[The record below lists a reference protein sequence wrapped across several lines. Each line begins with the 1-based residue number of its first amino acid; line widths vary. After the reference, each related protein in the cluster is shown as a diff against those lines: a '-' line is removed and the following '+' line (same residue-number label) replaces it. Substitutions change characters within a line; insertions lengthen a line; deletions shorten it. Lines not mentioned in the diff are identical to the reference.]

1 MNVKYSVPIIRWW
14 PWTEC
19 RTAPVVKVIGL
30 VLGIWTSVGFFNV
43 LNPKNL
49 HKCLLK
55 QCWSQTLFPLFDF
68 ASKYIFSICSF
79 RVCVNE
85 NLLYHMLREI
95 LNYQMPFFKAAFFP
109 QMENCAWKS
118 FHTLFFFSWTYLLY
132 LELYGSGLLLIIIGI
147 VGLNSACLHN
157 MTLWWWTHKRLS
169 WVEEVKGW
177 GKLCQN

>member
-1 MNVKYSVPIIRWW
+1 MLRKCPRDREGGVRRTDTNMNVKYSVPIIRWW

-118 FHTLFFFSWTYLLY
+118 FHTLFFSAGHICYIW
-132 LELYGSGLLLIIIGI
+132 
-147 VGLNSACLHN
+147 NSMDLDYY
-157 MTLWWWTHKRLS
+157 W
-169 WVEEVKGW
+169 
-177 GKLCQN
+177 